1 MIQADQARPRTE
13 VVVAIVLRAD
23 GRFLLAT
30 RPPGKPYAGYWEFP
44 GGKVEAGETIE
55 QALRRELHEEL
66 GMDAQRIQTWQVTE
80 HDYLH
85 ARVRLHWCL
94 VEHWQGAL
102 QAREG
107 QELSWQACPPDV
119 APVLPG
125 AYPILDLLAARPGI
139 ARQPS

>member
-1 MIQADQARPRTE
+1 MTRKEVDVAAGVLLRPDGTYLLGQRAADT
-13 VVVAIVLRAD
+13 V
-23 GRFLLAT
+23 
-30 RPPGKPYAGYWEFP
+30 YAGYWEFP

-80 HDYLH
+80 HDYPH